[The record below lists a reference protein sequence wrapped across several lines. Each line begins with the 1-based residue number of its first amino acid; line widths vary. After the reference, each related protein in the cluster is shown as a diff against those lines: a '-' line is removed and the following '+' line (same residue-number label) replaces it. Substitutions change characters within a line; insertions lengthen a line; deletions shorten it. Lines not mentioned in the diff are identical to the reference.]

1 MRTIRDDVRMAIRRL
16 RQQPGF
22 TAVAVATLALGL
34 GANITI
40 FTLVHTLMRRSLPVE
55 RPHELY
61 RLGDNDNCCRNSGLQ
76 GDFSLFSLPL
86 FEHLRANTPQFAELA
101 AFQATTILLG
111 LRREGETAADSFPVQ
126 FVSGNYFR
134 MFGVHPAAGRL
145 FTPDDDR
152 PGATPVIVLS
162 HRVWAREYGADP
174 ALVGGTVIIAGQ
186 PMTVAGVA
194 AEGFFGDTIRAD
206 PAAFWLPI
214 ALEPVVR
221 GVGAARDGQHW
232 LYAIGRIRPDAEI
245 AAISA
250 AATSALQSW
259 LAAQPF
265 TTDREREELP
275 RQRIPVVRAGGGVA
289 LMRVSFG
296 QSLLVLTITSAL
308 VLLIACANLANLLLA
323 RADRGQAAIRAAL
336 GASSRRLLSQ
346 SMIEGVVLALA
357 GAIAGFLV
365 AIAGARAL
373 VALAFPTALFVP
385 VDATPSLP
393 TVLFGLLLAIVTGAL
408 FSAAPAWAMSRAHPL
423 DALQGIG
430 RSGHERSFVPRRSL
444 VIAQVALSLVLLM
457 GAGLL
462 ARSLGN
468 LENQSL
474 GFEPEGR
481 FVVRLEIPPMDGD
494 IARLSALYERMLARV
509 GGIPGVESVS
519 YALYTPMESNNYQT
533 RVSIDGRAVDPSGAV
548 DSIPWNRVGPAYF
561 DTAGTRVVRGRGI
574 EARDTP
580 LSPRIAVV
588 NQAFVRRYIEAGE
601 PLGRRLGLGD
611 VSHARDFEIVG
622 IVEDVKYTAANR
634 PTRPMIFL
642 PTLQIVAYDNPAEGG
657 AQARTTIARAL
668 LVRTAAGA
676 PNLERDVRRALG
688 EVDPSLIVF
697 RVLPLSTQVS
707 ANFRMDRLMSRLMSA
722 YGGLALA
729 LAALGLYGVTAY
741 GVARRRREIGIRM
754 ALGAGR
760 GRILATTIHGPL
772 VQVGIGLAIGVPL
785 ALFGVRAIEAQLY
798 DVGARNPAV
807 LGIAILILLSSAVAA
822 AIVPAL
828 RATAVD
834 PTEALR

>member
-1 MRTIRDDVRMAIRRL
+1 MAIRRL

-40 FTLVHTLMRRSLPVE
+40 FTLVHALMRRSLPVE

-86 FEHLRANTPQFAELA
+86 FEHLRANTPQFTDLA

-134 MFGVHPAAGRL
+134 MFGVRPAAGRL

-152 PGATPVIVLS
+152 PGAPPVIVLS
-162 HRVWAREYGADP
+162 HRVWFHEYGADP
-174 ALVGGTVIIAGQ
+174 ALVGGTVVIAGQ

-206 PAAFWLPI
+206 PAGFWLPI

-232 LYAIGRIRPDAEI
+232 LYAIGRVRPGADI
-245 AAISA
+245 GAIGT
-250 AATSALQSW
+250 AATAALQAW

-275 RQRIPVVRAGGGVA
+275 RQRIPVVPAGGGVA

-296 QSLLVLTITSAL
+296 QSLLVLSITSAL

-346 SMIEGVVLALA
+346 SMIEGIVLALA
-357 GAIAGFLV
+357 GALAGFVV

-373 VALAFPTALFVP
+373 VALAFPTATFVP

-393 TVLFGLLLAIVTGAL
+393 IVLFGFLLAVATGAL
-408 FSAAPAWAMSRAHPL
+408 FSAAPAWAMSRTQPL

-444 VIAQVALSLVLLM
+444 VIAQVALSLVLLT

-468 LENQSL
+468 LEGQSL
-474 GFEPEGR
+474 GFEPERR

-509 GGIPGVESVS
+509 GRIPGVESVT

-533 RVSIDGRAVDPSGAV
+533 RVSIDGRPVDPSGAV
-548 DSIPWNRVGPAYF
+548 DSIPWNRVGPGYF
-561 DTAGTRVVRGRGI
+561 ETAGTRVVRGRGI
-574 EARDTP
+574 ESRDTP
-580 LSPRIAVV
+580 VSPRIAVV
-588 NQAFVRRYIEAGE
+588 NQAFVRRYLENGE

-622 IVEDVKYTAANR
+622 VVEDVKYTAANR

-676 PNLERDVRRALG
+676 PNLERDVRRVLG
-688 EVDPSLIVF
+688 EIDSSVIVF
-697 RVLPLSTQVS
+697 RVIPLSTQVS
-707 ANFRMDRLMSRLMSA
+707 ANFRMDRLMARLMSA

-760 GRILATTIHGPL
+760 GRILATAIKGPL
-772 VQVGIGLAIGVPL
+772 VQVAIGLAIGVPL

-798 DVGARNPAV
+798 EVGARNPTV
-807 LGIAILILLSSAVAA
+807 LGVAIAILLASAVAA

-828 RATAVD
+828 RATAVA